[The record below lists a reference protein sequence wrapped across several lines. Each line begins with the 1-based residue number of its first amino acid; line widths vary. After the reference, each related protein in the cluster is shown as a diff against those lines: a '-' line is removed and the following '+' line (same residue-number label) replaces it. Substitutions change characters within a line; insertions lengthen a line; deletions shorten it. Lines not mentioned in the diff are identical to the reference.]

1 MLPPCQLFR
10 LRPAHAQQDARSFFF
25 IFINRPN
32 APLSSLFH
40 VRSGPCRLEPRLEP
54 RVESKTRSLHV
65 SSDFR
70 VTATI
75 LLIRHAAHVE
85 LGRTLTGR
93 RRDVSLS
100 REGLEQA
107 EIVADLLGVEPLA
120 AVYSSPRE
128 RAYYTA
134 REIAEQHEKKVEI
147 LDALDEVDF
156 GDWTGRSFD
165 DLEGDPLWDAWNAER
180 STSRPPGG
188 EAMTDAVARAVDGL
202 EARAAEHWDQVIA
215 AVSHCDII
223 RGVIAHYLGLPLDN
237 LLRFDIDPA
246 SVSRLVVGSWGA
258 RVMSV
263 NERLY
268 Q

>member
-1 MLPPCQLFR
+1 
-10 LRPAHAQQDARSFFF
+10 
-25 IFINRPN
+25 
-32 APLSSLFH
+32 
-40 VRSGPCRLEPRLEP
+40 
-54 RVESKTRSLHV
+54 
-65 SSDFR
+65 

-85 LGRTLTGR
+85 LGRTLSGR
-93 RRDVSLS
+93 RRDIALS
-100 REGLEQA
+100 PEGLEQA

-134 REIAEQHEKKVEI
+134 RAIAEQHELKVEI
-147 LDALDEVDF
+147 ANGIDELDF
-156 GDWTGRSFD
+156 GDWTGMPFD
-165 DLEGDPLWDAWNAER
+165 ALEGDPLWDQWNSAR
-180 STSRPPGG
+180 SITRPPGG
-188 EAMTDAVARAVDGL
+188 ESMEEACRRAVDAL
-202 EARAAEHWDQVIA
+202 QELASRHPDQMIA

-223 RGVIAHYLGLPLDN
+223 RGLVAYYLGLSLDN

-246 SVSRLVVGSWGA
+246 SVSRLMVGSWGA
-258 RVMSV
+258 RVMSI